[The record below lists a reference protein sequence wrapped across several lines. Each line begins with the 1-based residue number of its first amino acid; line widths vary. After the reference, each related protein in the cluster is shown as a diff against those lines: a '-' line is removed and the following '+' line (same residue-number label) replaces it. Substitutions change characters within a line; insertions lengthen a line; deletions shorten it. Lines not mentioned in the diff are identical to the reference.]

1 MKCNRGVNMAELKA
15 GVGRSKI
22 TPKIGAELIGYV
34 NRPSTGVHD
43 DIHVRALVL
52 DDGKTALALVSVE
65 LLWLQD
71 SLIADIREAVAESCD
86 LKPEQIFIWTT
97 HTHSGPAP
105 HHADDWTTPLHEL
118 IADAV
123 VEAYEARQPA
133 KLGVGFGQ
141 LYGYSINR
149 RWLNRPIDP
158 SVAVIRVDSA
168 DGKRLAVVGNYA
180 CHAVVMGYDSLLISG
195 DWPGYSSRHLETFL
209 GNGAVAL
216 FGQGGAGDINPLT
229 ETLRQQLNAGHPVEA
244 IGELSQYYGAKDARD
259 AYNIGDR
266 GGGKFLECESLAL
279 AYNAEVLRVWR
290 GIKPVADVP
299 LWTKQLHIDGAVS
312 ADEPQARGMTDAHH
326 SMLPI
331 GKAAKME
338 IMLVGIGEALLC
350 SQPGEVFSESS
361 VEYRKVCQRMGV
373 GYPILIS
380 YANGGY
386 AYLPPANAFLE
397 GGYEVGWALEIGV
410 SRHLQDRI
418 MSEVR
423 ATVAEHIK

>member
-1 MKCNRGVNMAELKA
+1 MAALKA

-22 TPKIGAELIGYV
+22 TPKVGAELIGYF
-34 NRPSTGVHD
+34 NRPGPSTGIHD
-43 DIHVRALVL
+43 DLHARAVVL
-52 DDGKTALALVSVE
+52 DDGQTALALVSVE

-71 SLIADIREAVAESCD
+71 SQIADIREAVSESCD
-86 LKPEQIFIWTT
+86 LKPEHIFIWTT

-105 HHADDWTTPLHEL
+105 HNAKDWSTPLHEL

-133 KLGVGFGQ
+133 KLGIGFGQ

-158 SVAVIRVDSA
+158 SVAVIRVDAA
-168 DGKRLAVVGNYA
+168 DGKPLAIVSNFA
-180 CHAVVMGYDSLLISG
+180 CHAVVMGYDSVLISG
-195 DWPGYSSRHLETFL
+195 DWPGYSSRQLEAYL

-244 IGELSQYYGAKDARD
+244 IGELSQYYGQKNSPD
-259 AYNIGDR
+259 AYNVGDR

-279 AYNAEVLRVWR
+279 AYNAEVMRVWR
-290 GIKPVADVP
+290 GIQLRVDVS
-299 LWTKQLHIDGAVS
+299 LWTKQIHVDGSVGP
-312 ADEPQARGMTDAHH
+312 DEPRPTGMSDQHR
-326 SMLPI
+326 SLLPI
-331 GKAAKME
+331 NKADKME
-338 IMLVGIGEALLC
+338 IMFVGIGDALLC

-361 VEYRKVCQRMGV
+361 VEFRKVCQRMGV
-373 GYPILIS
+373 NYPILVS
-380 YANGGY
+380 YANGSY

-397 GGYEVGWALEIGV
+397 GGYEVSWALRLGV

-423 ATVAEHIK
+423 SVVAEHIN

>member
-1 MKCNRGVNMAELKA
+1 MAEALKA

-43 DIHVRALVL
+43 DLHARALVL

-71 SLIADIREAVAESCD
+71 SIIADIREAVAESCD

-123 VEAYEARQPA
+123 VVAYEARQPA

-209 GNGAVAL
+209 GNGAVAM

-244 IGELSQYYGAKDARD
+244 IGELSQYYGAKDAPD
-259 AYNIGDR
+259 AYNIGNR
-266 GGGKFLECESLAL
+266 GGGKFLECETLAL

-290 GIKPVADVP
+290 GIKPTADVP

-312 ADEPQARGMTDAHH
+312 A
-326 SMLPI
+326 
-331 GKAAKME
+331 
-338 IMLVGIGEALLC
+338 
-350 SQPGEVFSESS
+350 
-361 VEYRKVCQRMGV
+361 
-373 GYPILIS
+373 
-380 YANGGY
+380 
-386 AYLPPANAFLE
+386 
-397 GGYEVGWALEIGV
+397 
-410 SRHLQDRI
+410 
-418 MSEVR
+418 
-423 ATVAEHIK
+423 